1 MWNRKK
7 VKLPWKV
14 HSIFWKS
21 GFFTD
26 LKGKKFSFKGK
37 ELEESPL
44 ILCNFKGLDHIYI
57 PRTGLIPVAG
67 PFKDD
72 L

>member
-1 MWNRKK
+1 MYIQFSGNQ
-7 VKLPWKV
+7 VFLQIWKV
-14 HSIFWKS
+14 R
-21 GFFTD
+21 
-26 LKGKKFSFKGK
+26 FSFKGK